1 MSTGGDSL
9 SVVNYPLSRSTRGK
23 AFAKNS
29 AKHIQKQKNNMTYSS
44 SLAMGRQRYARRG
57 QNTTAFKREKAGLGP
72 VSNTIILIVLGCILG
87 LLYLTQVTKT
97 NAFGYKIN
105 ELRNESSSLQSEH
118 DELEVASARLQSLE
132 RVKNSPASNEMVSVA
147 QSGIVQN

>member
-1 MSTGGDSL
+1 
-9 SVVNYPLSRSTRGK
+9 
-23 AFAKNS
+23 
-29 AKHIQKQKNNMTYSS
+29 
-44 SLAMGRQRYARRG
+44 MGRQRYARRG
-57 QNTTAFKREKAGLGP
+57 QNTTAFKREKTGLGP

-105 ELRNESSSLQSEH
+105 ELRTESSSLQTEH

-132 RVKNSPASNEMVSVA
+132 RVKNSPVSDQMVSVA